1 MKEQLLSGH
10 LDLPNYQA
18 FVDAIG
24 PDMANLADKLFQ
36 ALWYQYLKDK
46 GTINSTYWS
55 ARFNN
60 PFVFN
65 QVTMSL
71 SKSGWLISHAIP
83 ARNWAEMHL
92 NEDKLLEF
100 VTQDDLEQIRAFNKH
115 RQYLPTHELSTVD
128 NLTRINGR
136 TKHTGLIRT
145 GFMKAGNS
153 QYKYDTQMMQDY
165 KFIVQS
171 NLTKSMDKI
180 AELHPNLRH
189 DRASYDTISIDIFNH
204 LVQSPDAVYTR
215 GNNYSDSR
223 GRAISSALSKVAN
236 PISCKDMRS
245 LLIIGD

>member
-1 MKEQLLSGH
+1 MREQLLAGK

-18 FVDAIG
+18 FVSAIG
-24 PDMANLADKLFQ
+24 PEMANLADKLFQ
-36 ALWYQYLKDK
+36 ALWFQYLKDK

-55 ARFNN
+55 NRFNN
-60 PFVFN
+60 PFIFN
-65 QVTMSL
+65 QVIMSL
-71 SKSGWLISHAIP
+71 SKAGWLISHAIP

-100 VTQDDLEQIRAFNKH
+100 VSQDDLEQIRAYNKH
-115 RQYLPTHELSTVD
+115 LQYMPTNEESTV
-128 NLTRINGR
+128 NHLTKVNGK
-136 TKHTGLIRT
+136 TKNTGLLRN

-153 QYKYDTQMMQDY
+153 KYKYDTQMMQDY
-165 KFIVQS
+165 ATIIQQ

-180 AELHPNLRH
+180 AESHPNLRH

-204 LVQSPDAVYTR
+204 LVQSDNIYTR

-236 PISCKDMRS
+236 PISCKDFRA
-245 LLIIGD
+245 LLIIQ